1 MVVRQ
6 AFDLVSR
13 NDAVKRIA
21 TNAPLTRDVVRR
33 FVAGERAS
41 DAVRV
46 AGELAGSGL
55 RCTLSYLSQ
64 DVTDP
69 DRAGEVV
76 EQYRRLIALLED
88 ADLTDRAELSIK
100 LGAIGQALPAE
111 DADQVALRNAT
122 TICEAADKVGMTV
135 TVDME
140 EHSTVD
146 STLAIVRRLRQ
157 RFDWVGV
164 ALQAD
169 LMRTEDDCRSLA
181 YAGSRVRLCKGAY
194 GPTEGCHQTKQEIDL
209 AFVRCLK
216 ILMAGEGFPMIAT
229 HDPRMIE
236 ITSAVAVRHDRER
249 SSYELQ
255 MLYGVRPEEQKR
267 LAALGERVRV
277 YVPYGEDW
285 YMWLLRRMAERPA
298 NLILL
303 LKSIGVPG

>member
-6 AFDLVSR
+6 AFNLVSR

-33 FVAGERAS
+33 FVAGERTS

-46 AGELAGSGL
+46 AGELAGAGL
-55 RCTLSYLSQ
+55 RCTLSYLSE
-64 DVTDP
+64 DVTDV
-69 DRAGEVV
+69 AQVSAVV
-76 EQYRRLIALLED
+76 DQYRRLIAALED

-100 LGAIGQALPAE
+100 LGAIGQALPDS
-111 DADQVALRNAT
+111 DADQITLQNAT
-122 TICEAADKVGMTV
+122 AICEAADKVGMTA

-140 EHSTVD
+140 EHETVEATLSTV
-146 STLAIVRRLRQ
+146 RQLRQ
-157 RFDWVGV
+157 RFDWLGV

-169 LMRTEDDCRSLA
+169 LMRTEDDCRALS

-194 GPTEGCHQTKQEIDL
+194 RATEGCHQTKQDIDL

-216 ILMAGEGFPMIAT
+216 ILMAGGGFPMIAT

-255 MLYGVRPEEQKR
+255 MLYGVRPDEQKR
-267 LAALGERVRV
+267 LASLGERVRV
-277 YVPYGEDW
+277 YVPYGADW
-285 YMWLLRRMAERPA
+285 YPWLVRRMAERPA
-298 NLILL
+298 NLMLL